1 MESLKSID
9 NRIQTIRTLKNKVSD
24 ILENKKVITN
34 KDFESL
40 RKESS
45 DLNIGYKPEKIN
57 FIGTIAIA
65 IGYILGAQSILTITN
80 NSTLGYIAII
90 LIGFLAFFVMSKL
103 MKSYYRSNLYIII
116 VSIVNEI
123 KKLEKEKENI
133 STVENS

>member
-1 MESLKSID
+1 M
-9 NRIQTIRTLKNKVSD
+9 
-24 ILENKKVITN
+24 
-34 KDFESL
+34 